1 MSEEAG
7 AKLRRRVPCAPAA
20 RLENR
25 RSSRHGRIA
34 IAAVVWAIVSGRDV
48 AAIVG
53 DLLTFMTLVAAVV
66 ALRYAAQSAQ
76 AARDTVGPM
85 QAMASDL
92 AAAAKT
98 MHTNVQLAE
107 LSRRERQYERVHA
120 ELVRWLLADHPAEAR
135 EGRACYV
142 PPFPHFRQTNSTH
155 VGQL

>member
-1 MSEEAG
+1 MVG
-7 AKLRRRVPCAPAA
+7 
-20 RLENR
+20 
-25 RSSRHGRIA
+25 IA

-85 QAMASDL
+85 QATASDL

-135 EGRACYV
+135 EGRARYV
-142 PPFPHFRQTNSTH
+142 PPFPRFRQTNSTH

>member
-1 MSEEAG
+1 MVG
-7 AKLRRRVPCAPAA
+7 
-20 RLENR
+20 
-25 RSSRHGRIA
+25 IA

-85 QAMASDL
+85 QATASDL

-107 LSRRERQYERVHA
+107 LSRRERQ
-120 ELVRWLLADHPAEAR
+120 
-135 EGRACYV
+135 
-142 PPFPHFRQTNSTH
+142 
-155 VGQL
+155 